1 MKKIAIANRKGGVG
15 KTTTAVHIA
24 AALNAVDK
32 RVLLIDTDTQGQCAS
47 MLGVQPSTGL
57 SALFDGES
65 TTARALTPIDD
76 GFDLLA
82 GSTDLSGVSRDIARR
97 DFRSETVLSEILEP
111 FEGKYD
117 FVILDSAPGYNPLS
131 VNVLFYATEILCP
144 VSMEAMAV
152 DGFVKFLQEIEP
164 IQKYSGL
171 ELRYV
176 LPTFLD
182 GRVKKSE
189 EILGILK
196 AHYGDKLLPGIHYSA
211 RLSEAA
217 GHGKLIFDYAIKD
230 RAATDYGKVAGV
242 VLRNGT

>member
-1 MKKIAIANRKGGVG
+1 M
-15 KTTTAVHIA
+15 HLA
-24 AALNAVDK
+24 AALNSVDN
-32 RVLLIDTDTQGQCAS
+32 RVLLIDTDTQGQCAR
-47 MLGVQPSTGL
+47 MLGVEASAGL
-57 SALFDGES
+57 ADLFNGD
-65 TTARALTPIDD
+65 TDAITPIDT

-97 DFRSETVLSEILEP
+97 DFRSEAVLSEALER

-131 VNVLFYATEILCP
+131 VNVLFYAGEILCP

-152 DGFVKFLQEIEP
+152 DGFVKFLTEIEP
-164 IQKYSGL
+164 IRQYSGL

-189 EILGILK
+189 EILDMLK
-196 AHYGDKLLPGIHYSA
+196 GHFGDKVLPGIHYSA
-211 RLSEAA
+211 RLSESA
-217 GHGKLIFDYAIKD
+217 GHGKLIFDYAMKD
-230 RAATDYGKVAGV
+230 RAAIDYGKVAGK
-242 VLRNGT
+242 VLQNGA